1 MEKKRWKSV
10 FSHLPPSSVIVQI
23 HQGPVVFINL
33 PCIDENPRE
42 VQSVL
47 DVGAAPAPLPPV
59 GRELPLQLVL
69 VAATARE
76 VPRGARLRDGVGDA
90 G

>member
-1 MEKKRWKSV
+1 M
-10 FSHLPPSSVIVQI
+10 QI
-23 HQGPVVFINL
+23 HQGPVVFVNL
-33 PCIDENPRE
+33 PRIDENPRE

-47 DVGAAPAPLPPV
+47 DVGATAAPLPPV

-69 VAATARE
+69 VAAAARE